1 MAIAVY
7 SEAELRAFAS
17 LDRTKRLTRM
27 ARMSIKEAL
36 IFRRNLQISLVQ
48 YAAKHKQNGA
58 FDVTVAG
65 VYRALH
71 DLESLTRRAFVA
83 ALAPQYAR
91 AVGNDAASRKRAK
104 KQALEKWEK
113 LLARSSY

>member
-7 SEAELRAFAS
+7 SESELRAFAL
-17 LDRTKRLTRM
+17 LDRTERLTRM

-36 IFRRNLQISLVQ
+36 IFRRNLQISLVK
-48 YAAKHKQNGA
+48 YAARHRQVGA
-58 FDVTVAG
+58 YDTIVAG
-65 VYRALH
+65 IYKALH